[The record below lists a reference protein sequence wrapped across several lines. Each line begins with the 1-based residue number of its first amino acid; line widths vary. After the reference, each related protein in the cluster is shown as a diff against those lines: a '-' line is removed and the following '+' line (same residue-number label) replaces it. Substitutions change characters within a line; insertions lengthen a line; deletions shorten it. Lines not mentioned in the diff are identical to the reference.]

1 MHSTQLNL
9 APHNPKPE
17 ELEFLME
24 GKHHELRGWL
34 C

>member
-1 MHSTQLNL
+1 MTL

-17 ELEFLME
+17 ELEFFME

-34 C
+34 S